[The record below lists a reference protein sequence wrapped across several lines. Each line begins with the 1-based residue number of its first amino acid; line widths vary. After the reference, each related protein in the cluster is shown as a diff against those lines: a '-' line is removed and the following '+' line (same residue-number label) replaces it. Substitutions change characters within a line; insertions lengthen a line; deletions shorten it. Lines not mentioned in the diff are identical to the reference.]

1 MKKNRAAVQK
11 RGPRRYRR
19 DNIEFNV
26 LALPG
31 FLLLFVFNY
40 LPMVGIIIAFKDFK
54 PMLGIFGSKWVG
66 FDNFEFFF
74 TSQDA
79 FRTIRNTLG
88 YSLTFIVLNLITA
101 VILAL
106 MFYYLRS
113 KVMHK
118 IYNAIVI
125 LPKFM
130 SVVLVA
136 FIVQIILNPSN
147 GIANKV
153 IAVFGGEAVS
163 WYSEPAYWP
172 VILTLT
178 QIWMTVGMNSIIYYA
193 SLMGMDESL
202 LEASAIDGASLW
214 KQIFHIIIPF
224 LKPIM
229 VITTILA
236 LGSIFNGDF
245 GLFYQVPLD
254 TGLLYPTTDVIS
266 TYTFR
271 ALQEGSM
278 AKSTAVGL
286 FQSVAG
292 LIMVLV
298 TNGVVRKISPEDSL
312 F

>member
-1 MKKNRAAVQK
+1 
-11 RGPRRYRR
+11 
-19 DNIEFNV
+19 
-26 LALPG
+26 
-31 FLLLFVFNY
+31 
-40 LPMVGIIIAFKDFK
+40 
-54 PMLGIFGSKWVG
+54 MLGIFGSKWVG
-66 FDNFEFFF
+66 LKNFEFFF

-79 FRTIRNTLG
+79 WRTIRNTLG
-88 YSLTFIVLNLITA
+88 YSLAFIVLNLVTA

-106 MFYYLRS
+106 MFYYLRG
-113 KVMHK
+113 KAMHK
-118 IYNAIVI
+118 IYNTIVI

-136 FIVQIILNPSN
+136 FIVQILLNPSN
-147 GIANKV
+147 GVANQ
-153 IAVFGGEAVS
+153 IISIFGGEAVS

-193 SLMGMDESL
+193 SLVGMDESM

-214 KQIFHIIIPF
+214 KQIIHIIIPF

-236 LGSIFNGDF
+236 LGNIFNGDF

-286 FQSVAG
+286 FQSAAG

-298 TNGVVRKISPEDSL
+298 TNGIVRKISPEDSL

>member
-11 RGPRRYRR
+11 SGPRRYRR